1 MSEIISSLQQNPQQ
15 TIVLLVKDSR
25 LWHTDPIIKYL
36 TEKES
41 ERLLSMKKEQAKQNY
56 LVSRLLVKHI
66 AKHLYNIPSS
76 ASFLHINSR
85 QQLRIMA
92 DGKPLP
98 LSVSLSHSHSSV
110 ALAVSLKANISVG
123 VDIEYPN
130 ARRAFD
136 TIANEYFA
144 HEEANTI
151 VDEAGFLTLWTQKEA
166 LCKALSQH
174 LFSILPQNAQ
184 SLASHHALL
193 LQTHPIRNGFLSLAV
208 PNNTPVCP
216 VITLAPNAIST

>member
-1 MSEIISSLQQNPQQ
+1 MSEIISSLQHHPQQ
-15 TIVLLVKDSR
+15 TITLLVKDSR
-25 LWHTDPIIKYL
+25 LWHTDTVIQNL

-41 ERLLSMKKEQAKQNY
+41 ERLLSIKKDQAKQNY

-66 AKHLYNIPSS
+66 AKHLYNIPPSTS
-76 ASFLHINSR
+76 YLHINSN

-92 DGKPLP
+92 DGKPLA

-110 ALAVSLKANISVG
+110 ALLVSLQANICVG

-144 HEEANTI
+144 PEEAGA
-151 VDEAGFLTLWTQKEA
+151 VEVEADFLTLWTQKEA
-166 LCKALSQH
+166 LCKALSRN
-174 LFSILPQNAQ
+174 LYSILPLDAQ
-184 SLASHHALL
+184 DLASSNALL
-193 LQTHPIRNGFLSLAV
+193 LHTHPIRNGFLSLAI
-208 PNNTPVCP
+208 PNNVANCP
-216 VITLAPNAIST
+216 VITLTPNAIST